1 MMKRLS
7 LLLVVMFMLGLMV
20 PSFAE
25 TVTIGTGTETA
36 RYPMDFFWK
45 SSLYQTLYYPD
56 ELGFTSGTIT
66 ALEFYNNFTQDL
78 SGKPTKIWLGTT
90 NQPNLATGFI
100 PANQLTLV
108 YDGTINYPTG
118 ENTISITL
126 QTSYTHTPGNLVLL
140 VQRPMDTEYFSSSN
154 YFKCQTVGSDRAR
167 YYRSDG
173 TEADPNSPPAGTATG
188 QFPMTKITYTPVTI
202 VNDLGATGISG
213 LTTPTVGISYN
224 YIISVKNNGTASQ
237 STYQVKLMSGTT
249 ELASVAGPALNSLE
263 TADVVIAWTPTTAG
277 AMSIYGKV
285 VLAGDEFP
293 VNDETAPLNLSVQP
307 AGTHAITIGA
317 GDENARIPM
326 DFYWKNSLFQCL
338 YYPDELGIMSGTI
351 SSIAFYNDFVTNN
364 PPGATKVWLGSTTAL
379 DLSGGWIPSTQMTL
393 VFDGNVDY
401 PSGQNTITIPL
412 QTPFEYTSGNLV
424 MMVLRPTDTSWHSSS
439 DYFKCQTVGNSRA
452 LNYYSD
458 STPNDPASPTGGTLS
473 GKFPQTT
480 FFYTGGVTIDHD
492 LGLLSIAGNT
502 TPSVGAAEVYTVT
515 VKNNGQ
521 HTESNYQ
528 VKLMTGTTELASVAG
543 PAIQPQQVIEV
554 ELPWTPAT
562 TGTIEVFGQLVMT
575 GDQVDLNNQTLPLTV
590 SVQAAGVV
598 AVTVGDGGS
607 TGRYPFD
614 FWYRNSIFETVYQA
628 SELNIGGVITGIQYY
643 NNFANDLTSI
653 PIKVW
658 MAETPQTNLSGGFIP
673 ATEMDLVFDGTMNF
687 PSGANDI
694 FIPIDPPW
702 PYGGGNLV
710 VMSNRPMN
718 NDMYSSG
725 ELFVTQTGS
734 ITGRSRYLRS
744 DSTEYDPNNPAA
756 GNATAD
762 FPKTTFFL
770 VTEGM
775 GALSGTV
782 YGPGNAPIEGATVS
796 VANSNL
802 VYTTGADG
810 TYSFPYIY
818 EGAQTVSATKHG
830 YTVDTHT
837 VTIVEDQT
845 TTQNFNIAQLPQ
857 VTVTG
862 RIVGSDAPTVGIADA
877 TINLTGYEPYSATTN
892 AQGQFTITNVYASQT
907 YEYVARAT
915 GYQNATGQA
924 VVGTVNLNMGD
935 ITVNEIAFPPA
946 QVVAEEAADGANCS
960 VTWAAPGTAGGEWL
974 NYSGEKDDSVGLTS
988 GGTMHVAARYAP
1000 AGLTDYAGMSIHA
1013 LKVWPAQPATY
1024 VAKVW
1029 TGGSATVPGPEA
1041 VAQPFTPA
1049 ELDVYNTV
1057 VLTEPV
1063 LVTGSEELWFGY
1075 SAEHSGGNYPCG
1087 VDAGPA
1093 VNGFGN
1099 MVEFGG
1105 TWQTLLSAGLDG
1117 NWCIQGYVGWGAPT
1131 DAPRISTFSM
1141 AQSEIPSLGLSVSVD
1156 REMDRSLVGYR
1167 VWRLTEGQENNEAA
1181 WTSLTTSNITNTN
1194 FTDNT
1199 WQPLPSAVYKYA
1211 VKAVYTNNVFSNP
1224 AFSNAVHKGMMGTL
1238 TGTVT
1243 EFGTDLPIEGASI
1256 VAGEY
1261 SGTSNAQGVYS
1272 FSVYAGTYEV
1282 TCSKVG
1288 YQPASQAGVV
1298 MVGLQTTT
1306 QDFVLTE
1313 ITLPPGAVVAE
1324 EVAPNVNVTWM
1335 EPGTSGGEWLNYSGE
1350 KDDSVGLTSGGVMSV
1365 AARYDA
1371 AGLADYS
1378 GMSLQALKVW
1388 PAQAATYAARVWTGG
1403 TATAPGTEA
1412 VNQPFTPAELDVYN
1426 TVLLTNPV
1434 PVPDGELWFGY
1445 SADHTAGNYPCGVDA
1460 GPAVNGY
1467 GNMVEFGGNWQT
1479 LLSAGL
1485 DGNWCIQGYVGYS
1498 APTDA
1503 PRISMPGSFKTYAG
1517 MVNKE
1522 KSADRALTGY
1532 RVWRLRQGQETNES
1546 TWTSLTP
1553 NPISATGFQDTE
1565 WANVEDGT
1573 YKWAVKAIYTGGAAS
1588 VAALSNPLPKV
1599 TQIGTIV
1606 GIVRNQQNA
1615 TISGAT
1621 ITCAG
1626 YSATTN
1632 QNGAYSMQVIAGT
1645 HSVTA
1650 SHPDY
1655 DSVTQENVTVVTG
1668 QTTTVN
1674 FVLPP
1679 SSVLFQDGFESYPDF
1694 ALEFAPWTLVDV
1706 DQQATYRIG
1715 GYDWP
1720 NAESPMAYIIFNP
1733 SATTPPV
1740 TALEPH
1746 GGSKVAAS
1754 FAAVNPPNNDWMITP
1769 QLSPVS
1775 ELKFWA
1781 RSYNSAYGLEKF
1793 KVGVS
1798 TTGTAPNNFTF
1809 ISGATP
1815 IEAPIEWTEY
1825 TYDLTQYTETPVYI
1839 GINCVSHDVFFFI
1852 VDDVIVKGATDADDP
1867 TVPVLKT
1874 ALNIN
1879 YPNPFNPETTI
1890 SYSLKQ
1896 GENVKI
1902 EVYNIKGQLVRTL
1915 VNEEQAAGNHKVVWT
1930 GVDNNNRP
1938 VSSGVY
1944 FYKMTAGKY
1953 SSSKK
1958 MILMK

>member
-7 LLLVVMFMLGLMV
+7 LLLVVMFMLGSMATSL
-20 PSFAE
+20 FAFE
-25 TVTIGTGTETA
+25 VTIGDGSEQA
-36 RYPMDFFWK
+36 RMPMDFYWK
-45 SSLYQTLYYPD
+45 NSLFETLFYPD
-56 ELGFTSGTIT
+56 ELGFTTGTIT
-66 ALEFYNNFTQDL
+66 ALEFYNNFPEALTGMPTRIYLGSTDLADL
-78 SGKPTKIWLGTT
+78 S
-90 NQPNLATGFI
+90 TGYI
-100 PANQLTLV
+100 PATQLALV
-108 YDGTINYPTG
+108 FDGNVDYPAG
-118 ENTISITL
+118 ENNISINL
-126 QTSYTHTPGNLVLL
+126 QTPYMHTTGNLVML
-140 VQRPMDTEYFSSSN
+140 VHRPMDANYHSSQSL
-154 YFKCQTVGSDRAR
+154 FKCQTVGSNRAR
-167 YYRSDG
+167 NTYSDS
-173 TEADPNSPPAGTATG
+173 TNFDPNNPPAGTLTG
-188 QFPMTKITYTPVTI
+188 QFPKTKITYTDQPI
-202 VNDLGATGISG
+202 VNDLAALSISG
-213 LTTPTVGISYN
+213 NLTPSVGASANYVVGIR
-224 YIISVKNNGTASQ
+224 NNGTATQ
-237 STYQVKLMSGTT
+237 ANYQVKLMSGTT
-249 ELASVAGPALNSLE
+249 ELASIAGPSIE
-263 TADVVIAWTPTTAG
+263 GQQTMQVTVPWTPTTAG
-277 AMSIYGKV
+277 NMTIFGKV
-285 VLAGDEFP
+285 VLTGDEYP
-293 VNDETAPLNLSVQP
+293 VNDQTPTMNIVVQP
-307 AGTHAITIGA
+307 EGVTAVTIGD
-317 GDENARIPM
+317 GSQLARMPM
-326 DFYWKNSLFQCL
+326 DFFYRTSLYQCL
-338 YYPDELGIMSGTI
+338 YYPDELGFVSGTI
-351 SSIAFYNDFVTNN
+351 NSMAIYNNFSTDN
-364 PPGATKVWLGSTTAL
+364 PTGATKIWMGNTNVQNLT
-379 DLSGGWIPSTQMTL
+379 GGWIPSTQMTL
-393 VFDGNVDY
+393 VFDGNLQF
-401 PSGQNTITIPL
+401 PSGENVININL
-412 QTPFEYTSGNLV
+412 QTPFTYTPGNLV
-424 MMVLRPTDTSWHSSS
+424 VMFQRPYDAQWHSSS
-439 DYFKCQTVGNSRA
+439 DRFLCQSTVADRA
-452 LNYYSD
+452 RNYYND
-458 STPNDPASPTGGTLS
+458 STEADPTNPAGGSATAT
-473 GKFPQTT
+473 FPKTT
-480 FFYTGGVTIDHD
+480 FFYNPITINHD
-492 LGLLSIAGNT
+492 LGALSITGNT
-502 TPSVGAAEVYTVT
+502 TPSAQSPAVYTIT
-515 VKNNGQ
+515 VKNNGVN
-521 HTESNYQ
+521 TESNYQ
-528 VKLMTGTTELASVAG
+528 VKLMSGTTELASVDG
-543 PAIQPQQVIEV
+543 TAIESMQTLEYN
-554 ELPWTPAT
+554 LSWTPTAT
-562 TGTIEVFGQLVMT
+562 GPMAIYGKVVMAGDEIEA
-575 GDQVDLNNQTLPLTV
+575 NNQTGPLNIV
-590 SVQAAGVV
+590 VQAAGVV
-598 AVTVGDGGS
+598 AVTVGQGGS
-607 TGRYPFD
+607 TARMPFD
-614 FWYRNSIFETVYQA
+614 FYWKNSLFETIYQA
-628 SELNIGGVITGIQYY
+628 SEMNIGGVITGIQFY
-643 NNFANDLTSI
+643 NQFVSSI
-653 PIKVW
+653 GNTPIKIW
-658 MAETPQTNLSGGFIP
+658 LAETTQTDLSAGYVP
-673 ATEMDLVFDGTMNF
+673 ASEMQLVFDGTVTF
-687 PSGANDI
+687 PSGANDVL
-694 FIPIDPPW
+694 IPIDPPW
-702 PYGGGNLV
+702 AYGGGNL
-710 VMSNRPMN
+710 MMLAFRPMDTQYYN
-718 NDMYSSG
+718 SNDH
-725 ELFVTQTGS
+725 FITQTG
-734 ITGRSRYLRS
+734 TVPNRSRNYYA
-744 DSTEYDPNNPAA
+744 DSTTIDPNSPPA
-756 GNATAD
+756 GTATDA

-775 GALSGTV
+775 GSLSGTV
-782 YGPGNAPIEGATVS
+782 YGPGNTPIEGATVS
-796 VANSNL
+796 VANSAL
-802 VYTTGADG
+802 QFTTGADG
-810 TYSFPYIY
+810 TYSFPYIF
-818 EGAQTVSATKHG
+818 EGSQTVSATKHG

-845 TTQNFNIAQLPQ
+845 TTQNFNITQLPQ

-924 VVGTVNLNMGD
+924 VVGTVDLNMGD

-1029 TGGSATVPGPEA
+1029 TGGSATVPGPVA

-1141 AQSEIPSLGLSVSVD
+1141 AQNEIPSLGLSVNVN

-1194 FTDNT
+1194 FTDNS

-1350 KDDSVGLTSGGVMSV
+1350 KDDSVGLTAGGVMSV

-1388 PAQAATYAARVWTGG
+1388 PAQPATYAARVWTGG

-1412 VNQPFTPAELDVYN
+1412 VNQPFTPAELDTYN

-1445 SADHTAGNYPCGVDA
+1445 SADHTSGNYPCGVDA
-1460 GPAVNGY
+1460 GPAVNGF

-1517 MVNKE
+1517 MVSKE
-1522 KSADRALTGY
+1522 RSADRALTGY

-1720 NAESPMAYIIFNP
+1720 N
-1733 SATTPPV
+1733 
-1740 TALEPH
+1740 
-1746 GGSKVAAS
+1746 
-1754 FAAVNPPNNDWMITP
+1754 P
-1769 QLSPVS
+1769 Q
-1775 ELKFWA
+1775 W
-1781 RSYNSAYGLEKF
+1781 
-1793 KVGVS
+1793 
-1798 TTGTAPNNFTF
+1798 
-1809 ISGATP
+1809 
-1815 IEAPIEWTEY
+1815 
-1825 TYDLTQYTETPVYI
+1825 LT
-1839 GINCVSHDVFFFI
+1839 
-1852 VDDVIVKGATDADDP
+1852 
-1867 TVPVLKT
+1867 
-1874 ALNIN
+1874 
-1879 YPNPFNPETTI
+1879 
-1890 SYSLKQ
+1890 
-1896 GENVKI
+1896 
-1902 EVYNIKGQLVRTL
+1902 
-1915 VNEEQAAGNHKVVWT
+1915 
-1930 GVDNNNRP
+1930 
-1938 VSSGVY
+1938 
-1944 FYKMTAGKY
+1944 
-1953 SSSKK
+1953 SSSTPA
-1958 MILMK
+1958 LPHLP